1 MTIKIRIETD
11 NAAFEGDNIGCEI
24 ARILRRVAEI
34 VDGEARKSLSEYS
47 LSLLDVNGN
56 AAGFAVFDKLEPG
69 DEDEDEDQD
78 EDQDQDEDEDEDED
92 EIAQAMREGLS
103 VCLPVVLDHVIADE
117 IAQAMREGL
126 SGDAALQRAIELRD
140 AKG

>member
-56 AAGFAVFDKLEPG
+56 AAGFAVFDKLEPD
-69 DEDEDEDQD
+69 DEDEDETLQTCP
-78 EDQDQDEDEDEDED
+78 
-92 EIAQAMREGLS
+92 ACG
-103 VCLPVVLDHVIADE
+103 
-117 IAQAMREGL
+117 
-126 SGDAALQRAIELRD
+126 GDAGTLGTLGNLEHMSCRD
-140 AKG
+140 CGAEFSHEV

>member
-69 DEDEDEDQD
+69 DEDEDQD
-78 EDQDQDEDEDEDED
+78 EDQDEDEDEDE
-92 EIAQAMREGLS
+92 
-103 VCLPVVLDHVIADE
+103 DE

>member
-56 AAGFAVFDKLEPG
+56 AAGFAVFDKLEPD
-69 DEDEDEDQD
+69 DEDE
-78 EDQDQDEDEDEDED
+78 
-92 EIAQAMREGLS
+92 
-103 VCLPVVLDHVIADE
+103 DE